1 MSGNRVD
8 ELEAS
13 VSHLRATVDGLLDE
27 LMETKQRLRTIE
39 QEVDPD
45 LEFPRTERTNA
56 ESILDGAP
64 LDLDQAE
71 ESSETATDEPA
82 TERSSEDGDQDEII
96 VA

>member
-27 LMETKQRLRTIE
+27 LMETKQRLRAVE

-45 LEFPRTERTNA
+45 LELPRTERTNA
-56 ESILDGAP
+56 ESILDGAS
-64 LDLDQAE
+64 LDIDQDE
-71 ESSETATDEPA
+71 ESDEPA

-96 VA
+96 IA